1 MLTSIS
7 PLGERARGNRWW
19 FTVAWLTVGT
29 LLGGA
34 AIGAILGTLGRLAL
48 PFAGDEWRLALMTL
62 VGVVA
67 AFWDL
72 AGRRFPGHRQVNE
85 DWLVAFRPWVYGIG
99 YGLQLGTGVVTVVNT
114 ALVPMVMVA
123 ALLTGDTVKGLA
135 VGSVFGAV
143 RGLGVMLNGGV
154 RTVDDL
160 RRLHR
165 RFDGMAEQV
174 RRLGAL
180 VAAVLAAGSAVTW
193 VT

>member
-34 AIGAILGTLGRLAL
+34 AIGAILGTLGRLA
-48 PFAGDEWRLALMTL
+48 PAAGAEWRLAVMTL
-62 VGVVA
+62 VGFTA
-67 AFWDL
+67 AAWDL
-72 AGRRFPGHRQVNE
+72 AGRRFPGRRQVNE
-85 DWLVAFRPWVYGIG
+85 DWLVAFRPWVYGMG
-99 YGLQLGTGVVTVVNT
+99 YGLQLGTGVATVVNT
-114 ALVPMVMVA
+114 ALVPVVMVA

-135 VGSVFGAV
+135 LGSVFGAV
-143 RGLGVMLNGGV
+143 RGLGVMLSGGV

-165 RFDGMAEQV
+165 RLDGMAEQV

-180 VAAVLAAGSAVTW
+180 VAAVLAAGCAVTW